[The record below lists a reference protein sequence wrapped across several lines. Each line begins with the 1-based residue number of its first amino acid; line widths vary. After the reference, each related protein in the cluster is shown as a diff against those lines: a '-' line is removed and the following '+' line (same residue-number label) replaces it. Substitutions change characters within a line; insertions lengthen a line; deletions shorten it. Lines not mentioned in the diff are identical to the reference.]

1 MSAYKEK
8 VNIDVDVD
16 KEIGKDV
23 DELVD
28 LHIDTYLCPGSMEM
42 EPTRRQPGHPG
53 RNLKR
58 VKRWTLRRG
67 GATGSIPIYKHHGK
81 SSWTTNILPR
91 AMSDLPPYQYVFT
104 FPPGKLK
111 IRQEQGQIPSFN
123 SHYPNAGYQC
133 ANSVPYLDVLVDTVR

>member
-16 KEIGKDV
+16 EEIGKDV
-23 DELVD
+23 DEHVD
-28 LHIDTYLCPGSMEM
+28 LHIDTYFCPGSMEM

-58 VKRWTLRRG
+58 VKRRTLGRG
-67 GATGSIPIYKHHGK
+67 GATGSIPICKHHDK

-91 AMSDLPPYQYVFT
+91 AM
-104 FPPGKLK
+104 
-111 IRQEQGQIPSFN
+111 
-123 SHYPNAGYQC
+123 
-133 ANSVPYLDVLVDTVR
+133 